1 MPGGATNF
9 IHRWPKKE
17 QLMNSIDRFR
27 LDGKVAIV
35 TGAAVGLGREI
46 ALALADAGAFVGIH
60 FHRSERE
67 AADVLAEV
75 RRRGKEGMTLQADL
89 TREDDCNALVD
100 RVVAQTKRLDILV
113 NNAGALV
120 ASKHIEDCPLDV
132 WEKTLAVN
140 LTSAFLVT
148 KRSIPHLRKSGS
160 GRIVNV
166 VSASMESGGTFGS
179 GAYAAAKGALH
190 IFTRTMA
197 KEYGPEIRTNSI
209 CPGVIE
215 TQHHANTPPE
225 RLAAYRQATP
235 LKRNGKS
242 EEVALTVLYLVSD
255 ASSFTNG
262 ALLDVNGGRV
272 LR

>member
-1 MPGGATNF
+1 MT
-9 IHRWPKKE
+9 
-17 QLMNSIDRFR
+17 S
-27 LDGKVAIV
+27 LDQFKLTGKAAII

-67 AADVLAEV
+67 AAEVLEEV
-75 RRRGKEGMTLQADL
+75 RRRNANGVTLGADL
-89 TREDDCNALVD
+89 TREDECNSLVD
-100 RVVAQTKRLDILV
+100 RFVAQAGRLDILV

-120 ASKHIEDCPLDV
+120 AAKLIEECPLDV
-132 WEKTLAVN
+132 WEKTFAINV
-140 LTSAFLVT
+140 TSAFLVT
-148 KRSIPHLRKSGS
+148 KRSIPHLRTSGS
-160 GRIVNV
+160 GRIVNI
-166 VSASMESGGTFGS
+166 VSASMESGGTFGA

-215 TQHHANTPPE
+215 TQHHATTPPE

-235 LKRNGKS
+235 LKRNGKPD
-242 EEVALTVLYLVSD
+242 EVALAVLYLVSD